1 VRGGACMDGW
11 MAPAGRPGRA
21 LFLEGELNSSAALSA
36 ACHVCRRVNGVASHE
51 AAQVEDP
58 KASVLPLPMDRTG
71 GWHCCSRPLELP
83 ICQAA
88 AGGHRRCDES

>member
-11 MAPAGRPGRA
+11 MDGAGPAA